1 MWRERRDDYNLKL
14 VSKADIKI
22 QRAFLEGRS
31 VAQEGIYE
39 ILSPGKRHGEGF
51 LPVLLR
57 CFKHCSSLSRCLKRT
72 AQIIRSV
79 KDLISNT
86 KPFCGLKLCKY
97 AMNHQA
103 TCYSTSSQRACV
115 G

>member
-22 QRAFLEGRS
+22 QRAFLEGWS
-31 VAQEGIYE
+31 VAQEDIYE

-57 CFKHCSSLSRCLKRT
+57 CFKRLQQPESLPQT
-72 AQIIRSV
+72 QHADDQI
-79 KDLISNT
+79 
-86 KPFCGLKLCKY
+86 C
-97 AMNHQA
+97 
-103 TCYSTSSQRACV
+103 
-115 G
+115 